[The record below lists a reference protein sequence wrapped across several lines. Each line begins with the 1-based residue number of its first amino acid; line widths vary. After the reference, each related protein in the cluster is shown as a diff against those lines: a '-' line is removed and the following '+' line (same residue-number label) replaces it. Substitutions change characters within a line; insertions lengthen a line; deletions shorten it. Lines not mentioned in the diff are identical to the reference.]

1 MTRAEALSRMTALCS
16 TAEHC
21 ESDVRERLQRAA
33 LVDADIDDIIDYLYK
48 ENYLDTA
55 RYCTAFSRDK
65 MRFAH
70 WGRIKIGQALR
81 MRGLPQEDI
90 RHALDALPED
100 EYDSICEAVVAQ
112 KARSLR
118 SGEDTYTRRNKLLRF
133 ALGRGFTMD
142 EALRAIPSHLQE
154 DDC

>member
-1 MTRAEALSRMTALCS
+1 MSREEALSRMTALCS

-33 LVDADIDDIIDYLYK
+33 LVDADIDSIIDYLYK
-48 ENYLDTA
+48 ENYLNTA

-65 MRFAH
+65 LRFAR

-81 MRGLPQEDI
+81 QRRLPQQDI
-90 RHALDALPED
+90 DNALDALPED
-100 EYDSICEAVVAQ
+100 EYEEICEGVMAQ
-112 KARSLR
+112 KARTLR

-142 EALRAIPSHLQE
+142 EALRAMPSHLQE
-154 DDC
+154 DDY